1 MNLVNG
7 TDTAREFSFARRDKK
22 VWLTILVFFVNIVCA
37 CSRIVERVGKIR
49 VDNVRRIGEQRRR
62 AFGDGD

>member
-7 TDTAREFSFARRDKK
+7 TDTAREFSFARDKK

-37 CSRIVERVGKIR
+37 WSRIVERVGKIR